1 MRKTGIDFESFD
13 REHMEARRFTNNLG
27 DEVGAAC
34 KMLVKG
40 MLLTAAYDM
49 AKVVTYPVRL
59 SQEWK
64 EFKAFKRKCEL
75 EEQERFDTMR
85 RTNHF

>member
-13 REHMEARRFTNNLG
+13 REHMEARQFTNDLG
-27 DEVGAAC
+27 TQVGAAC
-34 KMLVKG
+34 KMLIKG
-40 MLLTAAYDM
+40 MLRTAAYDV
-49 AKVVTYPVRL
+49 AQVGTYPVRL

-64 EFKAFKRKCEL
+64 EFKAFKRRCEI
-75 EEQERFDTMR
+75 EERERFDAMR

>member
-13 REHMEARRFTNNLG
+13 REHMEARQFTNDLG
-27 DEVGAAC
+27 TQVGAAC
-34 KMLVKG
+34 KMLIKG
-40 MLLTAAYDM
+40 MLLTAAYDV

-64 EFKAFKRKCEL
+64 
-75 EEQERFDTMR
+75 
-85 RTNHF
+85 

>member
-13 REHMEARRFTNNLG
+13 REHMEARKFTNDLG
-27 DEVGAAC
+27 TQVGAAC
-34 KMLVKG
+34 KMLAKG
-40 MLLTAAYDM
+40 MLLTAAYDVV
-49 AKVVTYPVRL
+49 KVVTYPVRL
-59 SQEWK
+59 NQEWK

>member
-13 REHMEARRFTNNLG
+13 REHMEARQFTNDLG
-27 DEVGAAC
+27 TQVGAAC
-34 KMLVKG
+34 KMLIKG
-40 MLLTAAYDM
+40 MLLTAAYDV

-64 EFKAFKRKCEL
+64 EFKAFKRRCEI
-75 EEQERFDTMR
+75 EERERFDAMR
-85 RTNHF
+85 RNLHF

>member
-1 MRKTGIDFESFD
+1 
-13 REHMEARRFTNNLG
+13 
-27 DEVGAAC
+27 
-34 KMLVKG
+34 MLVKG
-40 MLLTAAYDM
+40 MLLTAAYDV
-49 AKVVTYPVRL
+49 AKVITYPVRL

-85 RTNHF
+85 RTGHF